1 MGSYLNPGCK
11 GFEESL
17 NSAIYVDKT
26 GLIEKINAV
35 VNTRQKYICVSRP
48 RRFGKSMATDMLAAY
63 YDQSVDTARLFDTLQ
78 IAKAETYQ
86 KYRNQYDVLKVNMQE
101 FLSMTH
107 SMDEMLAFFQ
117 KRMIADLKRGYP
129 DYVMDGE
136 DSLVFAMKDVYAHT
150 KCPFIILIDE
160 WDCLFREYK
169 QDKEAQKKYLDFLR
183 VWMKDQEY
191 VALAYMTGILP
202 IKNTVRIRHS
212 TCLRNIP

>member
-78 IAKAETYQ
+78 IAKTETYQ

-101 FLSMTH
+101 FLSLSGTIE
-107 SMDEMLAFFQ
+107 EMLE
-117 KRMIADLKRGYP
+117 MLK
-129 DYVMDGE
+129 DYLFL
-136 DSLVFAMKDVYAHT
+136 DSNL
-150 KCPFIILIDE
+150 
-160 WDCLFREYK
+160 
-169 QDKEAQKKYLDFLR
+169 
-183 VWMKDQEY
+183 
-191 VALAYMTGILP
+191 
-202 IKNTVRIRHS
+202 
-212 TCLRNIP
+212 

>member
-1 MGSYLNPGCK
+1 MLETEYDRNGLLVKWWMVTNDITEVLGMGSYLNPGCK

-26 GLIEKINAV
+26 GLIEKVNAV

-107 SMDEMLAFFQ
+107 SMDEMLA
-117 KRMIADLKRGYP
+117 
-129 DYVMDGE
+129 
-136 DSLVFAMKDVYAHT
+136 VF
-150 KCPFIILIDE
+150 
-160 WDCLFREYK
+160 
-169 QDKEAQKKYLDFLR
+169 
-183 VWMKDQEY
+183 
-191 VALAYMTGILP
+191 
-202 IKNTVRIRHS
+202 KNA
-212 TCLRNIP
+212 